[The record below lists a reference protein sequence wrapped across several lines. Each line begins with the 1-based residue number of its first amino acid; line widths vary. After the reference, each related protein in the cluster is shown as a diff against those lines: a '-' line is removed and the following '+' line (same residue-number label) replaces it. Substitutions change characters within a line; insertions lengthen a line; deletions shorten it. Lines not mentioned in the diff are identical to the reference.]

1 MNKSEAEFV
10 EVGNS
15 FYINDIDWMGKGE
28 EKKRLSKQTF
38 PVLPSPEKETSS
50 KKITVP
56 PVPGD

>member
-1 MNKSEAEFV
+1 MEWERGRKK
-10 EVGNS
+10 
-15 FYINDIDWMGKGE
+15 KG
-28 EKKRLSKQTF
+28 LSKQTF